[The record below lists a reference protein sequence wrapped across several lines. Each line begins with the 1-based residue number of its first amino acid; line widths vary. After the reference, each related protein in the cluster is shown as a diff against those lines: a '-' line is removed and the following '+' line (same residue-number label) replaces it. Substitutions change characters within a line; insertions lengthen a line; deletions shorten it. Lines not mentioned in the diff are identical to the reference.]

1 MVDIIS
7 RTPVASIGRAIFVP
21 AGLAERK
28 SCTAAT
34 AKAQCEAQCQITS
47 TENNE
52 PEVLKIVLKG
62 KIFPCTWPLLLFSLF
77 LPAF

>member
-1 MVDIIS
+1 MVYIIS

-34 AKAQCEAQCQITS
+34 AKAQCEAQCQS
-47 TENNE
+47 VSNE
-52 PEVLKIVLKG
+52 DHEPG
-62 KIFPCTWPLLLFSLF
+62 GAQNRP
-77 LPAF
+77 